1 MQKRGLVKLSIGVEH
16 YLVLS
21 AILFVVGAYGVIV
34 RKNLII
40 VLMCLELMLNSAN
53 LAFVA
58 FSRVL
63 GDMTGHVF
71 MIMSITV
78 AAAEVAV
85 GLALLVSIY
94 SHRESINI
102 DILKLLKG

>member
-1 MQKRGLVKLSIGVEH
+1 VGISVEH
-16 YLVLS
+16 YFVLS
-21 AILFVVGAYGVIV
+21 AILFVIGAYGVIA
-34 RKNLII
+34 RKNLLI
-40 VLMCLELMLNSAN
+40 VLMSLELMLNAAN

-58 FSRVL
+58 FSRAL
-63 GDMTGHVF
+63 NDMTGQVF

-85 GLALLVSIY
+85 GLALVVAVY
-94 SHRESINI
+94 AHRESLDI

>member
-1 MQKRGLVKLSIGVEH
+1 MTVTIEH

-21 AILFVVGAYGVIV
+21 AILFIIGTYGVIV

-40 VLMCLELMLNSAN
+40 VLMSLELMLNASN

-58 FSRVL
+58 FSNVL
-63 GDMTGHVF
+63 GDLTGHIFV
-71 MIMSITV
+71 IMSITV

-85 GLALLVSIY
+85 GLAFVVTIY
-94 SHRESINI
+94 THHETLNI
-102 DILKLLKG
+102 DVLRILKG

>member
-1 MQKRGLVKLSIGVEH
+1 LGVTIEH

-21 AILFVVGAYGVIV
+21 ALLFVIGAYGVVI

-40 VLMCLELMLNSAN
+40 VLMSLELMLNSAN

-58 FSRVL
+58 FSKAL
-63 GDMTGHVF
+63 GDMTGQVF
-71 MIMSITV
+71 MLMTLTV

-85 GLALLVSIY
+85 GLALVVAIY
-94 SHRESINI
+94 THRETL
-102 DILKLLKG
+102 DVDVLKILKG

>member
-1 MQKRGLVKLSIGVEH
+1 MSGISPEH
-16 YLVLS
+16 FFVLS
-21 AILFVVGAYGVIV
+21 AILFVIGAFGVIA

-40 VLMCLELMLNSAN
+40 VLMSLELMLNAAN

-58 FSRVL
+58 FSRAHNE
-63 GDMTGHVF
+63 MTGHVF

-85 GLALLVSIY
+85 GLALVVAVY
-94 SHRESINI
+94 AHRDTLDI
-102 DILKLLKG
+102 DILKMLKG

>member
-1 MQKRGLVKLSIGVEH
+1 MEITINHSI
-16 YLVLS
+16 VLS
-21 AILFVVGAYGVIV
+21 SILFVIGVYGVMT
-34 RKNLII
+34 RRNLIV
-40 VLMCLELMLNSAN
+40 VLMSLELMLNACN
-53 LAFVA
+53 LAFVS
-58 FSRVL
+58 FSRFF

-85 GLALLVSIY
+85 GLAFVVLIY
-94 SHRESINI
+94 KHKESLDI

>member
-1 MQKRGLVKLSIGVEH
+1 MGISVEH
-16 YLVLS
+16 YFVLS
-21 AILFVVGAYGVIV
+21 AILFVIGAYGVIA
-34 RKNLII
+34 RKNLLI
-40 VLMCLELMLNSAN
+40 VLMSLELMLNAAN

-58 FSRVL
+58 FSRAL
-63 GDMTGHVF
+63 NDMTGQVF

-85 GLALLVSIY
+85 GLALVVAVY
-94 SHRESINI
+94 AHRKCLDI

>member
-1 MQKRGLVKLSIGVEH
+1 LNVSIEH

-21 AILFVVGAYGVIV
+21 AILLVIGAYGVIA

-40 VLMCLELMLNSAN
+40 VLMSLELMLNSAN

-58 FSRVL
+58 FSRAL

-94 SHRESINI
+94 SNRKTI
-102 DILKLLKG
+102 DIDVLKLLKG